1 MTRSFL
7 SYLKKLLIWES
18 DKTEIINEKINRNF
32 IGGKNVRIKKMNE
45 IFTADNKTIDKIN
58 LSTKK
63 FLLFILTVL
72 LPISLNTSAIIL
84 RWIERPKRDSTQF
97 HNWSTLALIYVEASV
112 LVVYISIFVVNTCSI
127 YINNLVAKSFLT
139 REINDKN
146 KERKNKILKWSPKLF
161 FILSVPFDIWL
172 IVKFITIFV
181 EEYKFFFD
189 NKPLMYTLNLIMK
202 FQMLMLQLL
211 TDM

>member
-1 MTRSFL
+1 MTESFL
-7 SYLKKLLIWES
+7 SYLKKLLIWEP

-72 LPISLNTSAIIL
+72 LPTSLNISAIIL

-97 HNWSTLALIYVEASV
+97 HNWSTLALIYVEAAV
-112 LVVYISIFVVNTCSI
+112 LVVYISI
-127 YINNLVAKSFLT
+127 
-139 REINDKN
+139 
-146 KERKNKILKWSPKLF
+146 
-161 FILSVPFDIWL
+161 
-172 IVKFITIFV
+172 
-181 EEYKFFFD
+181 
-189 NKPLMYTLNLIMK
+189 
-202 FQMLMLQLL
+202 
-211 TDM
+211 